1 MIRIVFLT
9 MLLLV
14 GCSAQASEDGLQV
27 TFNASDDHVDAFEPV
42 IFTAKLRYD
51 GSPIKNGAEIEFEF
65 INPQGQSLGSVIP
78 TNTEDGAYTIE
89 TSFDLVGTYKVIAHV
104 TYENLHEM
112 PEVEVTLQ

>member
-27 TFNASDDHVDAFEPV
+27 TFNASDDHVEAFEPV

-51 GSPIKNGAEIEFEF
+51 GSPIKTE
-65 INPQGQSLGSVIP
+65 QKLSL
-78 TNTEDGAYTIE
+78 
-89 TSFDLVGTYKVIAHV
+89 
-104 TYENLHEM
+104 NLLTHKDNR
-112 PEVEVTLQ
+112 